1 MRDHGRMHP
10 SRSDVGGPASADEAA
25 DVPPAQPH
33 RFPRVTSFRTR
44 RSTLSPAQQ
53 QTWDRLW
60 PELGTQARDE
70 DSQPVVDLDTTA
82 WFGRSAPLILEIGS
96 GTGTSTLA
104 MAQAEPDF
112 DVIAVEVYRK
122 GLAQLLSAIDRTLN
136 TTAPVTNIRMVRGDG
151 VDVLEHMFG
160 PATLTGVRV
169 YFPDPWPKAR
179 HHKRRLL
186 QPATMALIANR
197 LRPGGILH
205 AATDHAG
212 YAEHIAEVGD
222 AEPLLRRVEPGAE
235 LPISVERPV
244 TKYERKALA
253 GPDVTELVWEKRP

>member
-1 MRDHGRMHP
+1 MRDDGRMHP

-60 PELGTQARDE
+60 PEVGIQARDE

-112 DVIAVEVYRK
+112 DVVAVEVYRK
-122 GLAQLLSAIDRTLN
+122 GLAQLLSAIDRTN
-136 TTAPVTNIRMVRGDG
+136 QTSSPVTNIRLVRGDG
-151 VDVLEHMFG
+151 VDVLEHMFTTG
-160 PATLTGVRV
+160 TLTAVRV

-186 QPATMALIANR
+186 QPATVALIADR
-197 LRPGGILH
+197 LLPGGILH

-222 AEPLLRRVEPGAE
+222 AEPRLRRVEPGAA
-235 LPISVERPV
+235 LPVSVERPV

-253 GPDVTELVWEKRP
+253 GPDVTELVWEKLP